1 MSLAPLDWLL
11 VAAYFALSFGIAIYY
26 TKRAG
31 QSTSEFFLGGRNMP
45 WWLAGTSLVATTFAA
60 DTPLAV
66 TEMVANN
73 GIAGNWLWW
82 NFAFGGMLTV
92 FFFAKLW
99 RRAGVLTDVEFVEL
113 RYSGRPAAVLRGLKA
128 VYFGLFMNCIIL
140 GWVSLAMETVLT
152 VLLPDITFFGQTSL
166 NILGFQFSAALMY
179 VAVLVLVVAVYSLM
193 SGLWGV
199 TVTDAFQFVIAMGGT
214 TVLAFYVLDDPRIG
228 GVSGLL
234 DKLPAST
241 FRMIPTLG
249 DAAAGAGVL
258 ALSFAAFFAYVG
270 VQWWSSWYPGAEPG
284 GGGYVAQRLMSAK
297 DERHSLFSALWFTMA
312 HYCLRPWPW
321 ILVALSTI
329 VLYPG
334 LDTPRAGYVM
344 AMREVLPT
352 GLLGLLFAAFLAAFM
367 STVSSQLNWGV
378 SYLVND
384 VWRRFIRPDENER
397 YYVLVS
403 RVATFVV
410 ALISIFVT
418 TKLSSISG
426 AWGLI
431 ITASAGLGLVLIL
444 RWYWWR
450 INAYSELFATVT
462 PIVIV
467 VVLLIAQ
474 AMGAPLPAW
483 IEVFPTNLFVIV
495 ALTTAVWLIV
505 TFITRPTDPAVL
517 DKFYRRVR
525 PGGAGWKAVAGRNP
539 DIVPDGHF
547 GRLAVDWIVG
557 VVLVYSTLFGVGNL
571 IFHRTLAGI
580 LCIVAAVAAAA
591 FLWRDLNR
599 PESGPAAVYPDEA
612 QTVRSGET
620 V

>member
-1 MSLAPLDWLL
+1 MSLALLDWLL
-11 VAAYFALSFGIAIYY
+11 VALYFVLSFGIAIYY

-113 RYSGRPAAVLRGLKA
+113 RYSGPPAAVLRGLKA
-128 VYFGLFMNCIIL
+128 IYFGLFMNCIIL
-140 GWVSLAMETVLT
+140 GWVSLAMETVLK
-152 VLLPDITFFGQTSL
+152 VLLPDLTFFGQTSFD
-166 NILGFQFSAALMY
+166 ILGFQFSAALMW
-179 VAVLVLVVAVYSLM
+179 VAVLVLVVAVYSLL

-214 TVLAFYVLDDPRIG
+214 IILAFYVLADPRIG

-241 FRMIPTLG
+241 FRMVPTLG

-297 DERHSLFSALWFTMA
+297 DERNSLFSALWFTMA

-321 ILVALSTI
+321 ILVGLATL

-397 YYVLVS
+397 HYVLVS
-403 RVATFVV
+403 RVATFIV
-410 ALISIFVT
+410 AIISVFIT
-418 TKLSSISG
+418 AKLSSISG

-450 INAYSELFATVT
+450 INAYSELFATIT
-462 PIVIV
+462 PIVV
-467 VVLLIAQ
+467 VGALLVAQ
-474 AMGAPLPAW
+474 AMGTPLPRW

-495 ALTTAVWLIV
+495 ALTTAVWLIA
-505 TFITRPTDPAVL
+505 TFVTRPTDPIVL
-517 DKFYRRVR
+517 DEFYRRVR
-525 PGGAGWKAVAGRNP
+525 PGGPGWKAVARRNP
-539 DIVPDGHF
+539 ATMPDSHL
-547 GRLAVDWIVG
+547 GRLALDWIVG

-571 IFHRTLAGI
+571 IFHRTLSGLI
-580 LCIVAAVAAAA
+580 CIALALAAAV

-599 PESGPAAVYPDEA
+599 PDDSGAAIYPDTTHAVPSSEP
-612 QTVRSGET
+612 V
-620 V
+620 